1 MTTTKRKAI
10 EEHIYKNASGTYTVL
25 LSIRDEL
32 FRKTVDTLEDA
43 RELRDQAIQARTH
56 AQVLAH
62 QAFQYFWSTGR
73 YYTPS
78 FPKATL
84 PKVSIWQRIRGFFA

>member
-1 MTTTKRKAI
+1 MTTKRKAI

-43 RELRDQAIQARTH
+43 RELRDMSIQARTH

-62 QAFQYFWSTGR
+62 QAFKYFWQTGR
-73 YYTPS
+73 FYTPG
-78 FPKATL
+78 FPAKDAKEST
-84 PKVSIWQRIRGFFA
+84 WARISRFARFT